1 METISSRDRN
11 SGIYYIAFFASF
23 FAPHALISHSPN
35 IAVLA
40 HSAKASEIDAITSGT
55 TTKNFLENGWFV
67 NYYLIIFLKQ
77 WPAIIL

>member
-1 METISSRDRN
+1 MRLQQPGSASDLLYCI
-11 SGIYYIAFFASF
+11 FASF
-23 FAPHALISHSPN
+23 FAPHAPIAHSPN